1 MGCSSWGCKESDRTE
16 QLHFIFISLYSCLKN
31 PMDRGA
37 WRAIVHGVTE
47 SEMAERL
54 TCALLHMDTQFK
66 FCILNTGTSQVVS
79 G

>member
-1 MGCSSWGCKESDRTE
+1 MRYSSWGRKESHRTE
-16 QLHFIFISLYSCLKN
+16 QLHFIFISLYSYLKN

-37 WRAIVHGVTE
+37 WRAIVHGVAE

-54 TCALLHMDTQFK
+54 TCALWHMDKHFK
-66 FCILNTGTSQVVS
+66 FCILNTATSHVVS